1 MSETVQLKLASIGDL
16 EGIQKIGK
24 QTFIETF
31 SENNTQENMDKY
43 VEESFNTAQ
52 LTQEL
57 SDKDS
62 IFYVA
67 VDGKRIIG
75 YMKLNTGN
83 AQTELKTANSL
94 EVQRIYV
101 LKEYFGKSVG
111 QMLFNKAIKLA
122 MESRK
127 EFIWLGVWE
136 KNKRAIAFYEKNG
149 FVEFARHIFKL
160 GEDMQTDL
168 MMRLTLTR

>member
-1 MSETVQLKLASIGDL
+1 MSETIQLKLASIHDL

-31 SENNTQENMDKY
+31 SENNTPENMAKY
-43 VEESFNTAQ
+43 IEESFNTNQ
-52 LTQEL
+52 LTEEL
-57 SDKDS
+57 SDPDS
-62 IFYVA
+62 KFYLA
-67 VDGKRIIG
+67 YDDKRIIG

-83 AQTELKTANSL
+83 AQTEMKTANSL
-94 EVQRIYV
+94 EIQRIYV

-111 QMLFNKAIKLA
+111 QLLFNKAIKIA
-122 MESRK
+122 MEGQR

-149 FVEFARHIFKL
+149 FVEFAKHIFKL

-168 MMRLTLTR
+168 MMRLGLTR